1 MTFVDE
7 DALLQGTGLFERAEA
22 TIDALTRR
30 IIAATDAQSL
40 AICLILTDGRPV
52 DFSDGEYVYIH
63 SVGVL
68 IIRVNRH
75 LELEERVR
83 VFFRELAEF
92 LQRCERGFCITKE
105 VWDIYAPM
113 EYNGVKEVLDV
124 QAW

>member
-1 MTFVDE
+1 MAFVGE
-7 DALLQGTGLFERAEA
+7 DALLQGTGLFERAQA

-83 VFFRELAEF
+83 VFFRSWQSSYSGARE
-92 LQRCERGFCITKE
+92 GF
-105 VWDIYAPM
+105 V
-113 EYNGVKEVLDV
+113 
-124 QAW
+124 

>member
-1 MTFVDE
+1 MAYIGT
-7 DALLQGTGLFERAEA
+7 DALLQGIGISERAA
-22 TIDALTRR
+22 TCVETLARR
-30 IIAATDAQSL
+30 IQAATNAQSVV
-40 AICLILTDGRPV
+40 ISLILTDGRPV
-52 DFSDGEYVYIH
+52 DFSDGEYVYIN

-92 LQRCERGFCITKE
+92 LQRCERGFCITQE
-105 VWDIYAPM
+105 VWDMYAPM
-113 EYNGVKEVLDV
+113 EYNSVKEALDV